1 LRRFYGFLT
10 AVASSWV
17 LFSSAQ
23 LWAAEVEVARGVEPS
38 WVKPLSVNL
47 TAKKPKEAGD
57 GGVWHLL
64 ADMQTDVES
73 QTRYHHYAYRFL
85 SESGVQESSEQSFQF
100 DPTYQKLSIHRLRIH
115 RDGKIIDRLQ
125 NQEIKTV
132 ARESRHEQQLYDGRL
147 TSMVLL
153 KDVRV
158 GDVLEYAYSI
168 EGVNPIFD
176 GHFATSQQWRW
187 GDTVHHSRYRVL
199 WPENGRAPYRVQNSD
214 QQPVINKTSSG
225 QELVWE
231 QKNSKPVYAEPGL
244 PVDYSPYAW
253 IEVSDFRTWD
263 EVRQWARGL
272 YHFPEVLPTELKQ
285 QIKRIKKLPS
295 EEKRA
300 LAALRYV
307 QDNIRYVGNFMG
319 EHSHKPYKVDTIM
332 NRRFG
337 DCKDKTLL
345 LVILLRQLGMQ
356 AVPALVETD
365 FRKQIKGWLPSPFA
379 FDHVITR
386 LTLNGKIYWIDPT
399 RSFQRGDS
407 FDNIF
412 LPDYGVALV
421 LDESKGG
428 LVPIESSAFQNP
440 KIETNEVFT
449 FEDYSGAVTLE
460 VKTEYY
466 GREADRMRTYFSSN
480 SSESIKKSFLEYYAN
495 DYDGIRS
502 NGEVAGKDHPEENRY
517 TVTESYVIKEFWEK
531 EDEGDDWGA
540 YIIPRGIYDELSAP
554 KRTDRRM
561 PYGLAHPRKMEHSIQ
576 IVLPSKWS
584 DANYSDEISKNAF
597 QFSYEAV
604 TSGNV
609 TNLSYRYASKKN
621 RVTAKDVPAYSKAI
635 EDAEDLAWYYLE
647 IPGSYRKL
655 AAKDLSEDVNLGEG
669 PYRPNWLAYIITVG
683 ALFFGLA
690 VAGALYF
697 WNPLVRPLKGQLAS
711 RGVLVGRGG
720 WLVLLAIGVFI
731 RPVYR
736 WYSLSEGIGSLDLD
750 VWEGLTTEGNE
761 LYHLLWGP
769 TILGGVMWDIFLLP
783 LELLQIILYI
793 QMRTSFAKVLIA
805 EMLILL
811 LEGIIFGA
819 VYQILPGVDD
829 DTKMA
834 WGIIFVSGVLSAAIW
849 IPYLLISKRVRNT
862 FVLRRGKQV
871 APPPLPPESV

>member
-1 LRRFYGFLT
+1 MRKFHRFLT
-10 AVASSWV
+10 AVTSSWL

-23 LWAAEVEVARGVEPS
+23 LWAVEVEVTREAEPS
-38 WVKPLSVNL
+38 WVNPVRVNL
-47 TAKKPKEAGD
+47 AAKKPKDAGD

-64 ADMQTDVES
+64 ADMQTDVAS

-85 SESGVQESSEQSFQF
+85 SESGVQESSEQSFKF
-100 DPTYQKLSIHRLRIH
+100 DPTYQKLTIHRLRIH

-125 NQEIKTV
+125 DQEIKTLE
-132 ARESRHEQQLYDGRL
+132 RESRHEQQLYDGRL

-153 KDVRV
+153 KDIRV

-168 EGVNPIFD
+168 AGANPIFD
-176 GHFATSQQWRW
+176 GHFSTTQQWRW
-187 GDTVHHSRYRVL
+187 GGAVHHSRYRVL
-199 WPENGRAPYRVQNSD
+199 WPEKEVPPYRMENSD
-214 QQPVINKTSSG
+214 QQPVIVKTSYG
-225 QELVWE
+225 QQLVWE
-231 QKNSKPVYAEPGL
+231 QKNSKPVYKESSL
-244 PVDYSPYAW
+244 PIDYSPYAW
-253 IEVSDFRTWD
+253 IELSDFRTWD

-272 YHFPEVLPTELKQ
+272 YHFPEKLPSELEQ
-285 QIKRIKKLPS
+285 QIERIKKLPS

-307 QDNIRYVGNFMG
+307 QDNIRYVGSFMG

-345 LVILLRQLGMQ
+345 LVILLRELGMQ

-379 FDHVITR
+379 FDHVVTR
-386 LTLNGKIYWIDPT
+386 LTLNGESHWIDPT

-407 FDNIF
+407 LDKIF

-421 LDESKGG
+421 LDDSKGG
-428 LVPIESSAFQNP
+428 LAPIESSGFLNP
-440 KIETNEVFT
+440 KIETDEVFT
-449 FEDYSGAVTLE
+449 FEDYSGSGKLE
-460 VKTEYY
+460 VKTDYY

-480 SSESIKKSFLEYYAN
+480 SSESIKESFLEYYAN
-495 DYDGIRS
+495 DYGGIQS
-502 NGEVAGKDHPEENRY
+502 NGEVVGKDHPEENRY
-517 TVTESYVIKEFWEK
+517 TVTESYAIKDFWEK

-540 YIIPRGIYDELSAP
+540 YIIPRGIYDELAAP
-554 KRTDRRM
+554 KRTERRM

-576 IVLPSKWS
+576 IILPSKWG
-584 DANYSDEISKNAF
+584 DENYADKISKNAF
-597 QFSYEAV
+597 EFSYDAV
-604 TSGNV
+604 VSGNV
-609 TNLSYRYASKKN
+609 INLSYYYTSKKN
-621 RVTAKDVPAYSKAI
+621 RVTAKEVPAYSKAI
-635 EDAEDLAWYYLE
+635 EDAEDSAWYYLE
-647 IPGSYRKL
+647 IPDSYRKL
-655 AAKDLSEDVNLGEG
+655 AAKDLSKDVDLGEG
-669 PYRPNWLAYIITVG
+669 PYRPNWLAFIITAG
-683 ALFFGLA
+683 ALFFGAA

-697 WNPLVRPLKGQLAS
+697 WNPPVRPLKGQLVS

-720 WLVLLAIGVFI
+720 WVVLLAIGVFI

-736 WYSLSEGIGSLDLD
+736 LYSLSEGIDSLDLD

-783 LELLQIILYI
+783 LELLQIVLYI
-793 QMRTSFAKVLIA
+793 QMRTSFSKVLIA

-834 WGIIFVSGVLSAAIW
+834 WGIILVSGVLSAAIW
-849 IPYLLISKRVRNT
+849 IPYLLMSKRVRNT
-862 FVLRRGKQV
+862 FVLRRGKQAV
-871 APPPLPPESV
+871 PPPLPTEST